1 MSAAAVPGA
10 RERLGL
16 LALMAEGLLSRLSFG
31 VVAFALPLYGRKLG
45 LGLAE
50 VGILVGLHSA
60 VGIALKPA
68 MGWVT
73 DRIGAR
79 RALVMA
85 VALRSV
91 VSLLLAFAGAGWQL
105 YGIRALHGLSQAL
118 RDPAAG
124 VLLAG
129 GVEKKVASRFAWYQ
143 SAKSAGG
150 SLGKGLA
157 GLLLAAAGARYPA
170 VFLAAFA
177 LSSLPLVVV
186 VLFVKEPEEEAR
198 GAPAAA
204 RPPATA
210 ASPAASAA
218 RARVLPYAGLG
229 FLVAGTG
236 EMLSQL
242 FPVIAVEHAGL
253 STAQAGAIYLGAS
266 VLSVVGGPV
275 FGWLSDRAGPRPVLL
290 VRGATNILSSV
301 AYGLTPSLAGI
312 AFARCA
318 DDLGKAAFRPAWGAI
333 MAGLA
338 RQDRATRART
348 MSWLGMGEDLGEV
361 VGPMLAGLI
370 WGAFG
375 LPAVAVARVALALAS
390 EAYALLV
397 AHGVEPS
404 AANPPASN
412 ASGEVLALGLKTG
425 ST

>member
-1 MSAAAVPGA
+1 VSRPGGAAAS
-10 RERLGL
+10 ERFGL
-16 LALMAEGLLSRLSFG
+16 AALMAEGLLSRLSFG
-31 VVAFALPLYGRKLG
+31 VVAFALPLYARQLG
-45 LGLAE
+45 LSLAE
-50 VGILVGLHSA
+50 VGVLVGLHSA

-79 RALVMA
+79 RALVLA
-85 VALRSV
+85 VALRSA

-124 VLLAG
+124 VLLASG
-129 GVEKKVASRFAWYQ
+129 AEKKVASRFAWYQ

-150 SLGKGLA
+150 SFGKALA
-157 GLLLAAAGARYPA
+157 GLLLSAVGARYPA

-177 LSSLPLVVV
+177 LSSLPLAVVA
-186 VLFVKEPEEEAR
+186 LYVKEPEGDAAH
-198 GAPAAA
+198 APAAA
-204 RPPATA
+204 PAHVTPA
-210 ASPAASAA
+210 PAAPAA
-218 RARVLPYAGLG
+218 GRRASVLPYAGLG

-253 STAQAGAIYLGAS
+253 TTGQAGAIYLGAS
-266 VLSVVGGPV
+266 VLSVVGGPI
-275 FGWLSDRAGPRPVLL
+275 FGWLSDRVGPRPVLL
-290 VRGATNILSSV
+290 VRGGTNVLSSV
-301 AYGLTPSLAGI
+301 AYGLAPTLAGI

-318 DDLGKAAFRPAWGAI
+318 DDLGKAAFRPAWGSL

-361 VGPMLAGLI
+361 VGPMIAGAL
-370 WGAFG
+370 WAAFG
-375 LPAVAVARVALALAS
+375 LPAVALARVGLALAS
-390 EAYALLV
+390 EVYAVTL
-397 AHGVEPS
+397 AHGPS
-404 AANPPASN
+404 RPRKGREHEALAIPAGN
-412 ASGEVLALGLKTG
+412 G

>member
-1 MSAAAVPGA
+1 VSRPGGAAA
-10 RERLGL
+10 RERFGL
-16 LALMAEGLLSRLSFG
+16 AALMAEGLLSRLSFG
-31 VVAFALPLYGRKLG
+31 VVAFALPLYARQLG
-45 LGLAE
+45 LSLGE

-79 RALVMA
+79 RALVLA
-85 VALRSV
+85 VALRSA

-124 VLLAG
+124 VLLASG
-129 GVEKKVASRFAWYQ
+129 AEKKVASRFAWYQ

-150 SLGKGLA
+150 SFGKALA
-157 GLLLAAAGARYPA
+157 GLLLSALGARYPA

-177 LSSLPLVVV
+177 LSSLPLAVVA
-186 VLFVKEPEEEAR
+186 LFVKDPEGEHAHPPA
-198 GAPAAA
+198 APAA
-204 RPPATA
+204 PAGPV
-210 ASPAASAA
+210 PAAGR
-218 RARVLPYAGLG
+218 RASVLPYAGLG

-253 STAQAGAIYLGAS
+253 TTGQAGAIYLGAS
-266 VLSVVGGPV
+266 VLSVVGGPL
-275 FGWLSDRAGPRPVLL
+275 FGWLSDRVGPRPVLL
-290 VRGATNILSSV
+290 VRGGTNVLSSA
-301 AYGLTPSLAGI
+301 AYAIAPTLAGI

-318 DDLGKAAFRPAWGAI
+318 DDLGKAAFRPAWGAL
-333 MAGLA
+333 MASLA

-361 VGPMLAGLI
+361 VGPIIAGAV

-375 LPAVAVARVALALAS
+375 LPAVALARVGLALAS
-390 EAYALLV
+390 EVYAMAV
-397 AHGVEPS
+397 AHGPERP
-404 AANPPASN
+404 AARPEHEALAIPAGN
-412 ASGEVLALGLKTG
+412 G

>member
-1 MSAAAVPGA
+1 VSAPLDPAA

-16 LALMAEGLLSRLSFG
+16 FALMAEGLLSRLSFG

-50 VGILVGLHSA
+50 VGLLVGLHSA

-79 RALVMA
+79 RALVLA

-129 GVEKKVASRFAWYQ
+129 GAEKKVASRFAWYQ

-170 VFLAAFA
+170 VFFAAFA
-177 LSSLPLVVV
+177 LSSLPLLVV
-186 VLFVKEPEEEAR
+186 VLFVREPEGEAR
-198 GAPAAA
+198 EAPM
-204 RPPATA
+204 
-210 ASPAASAA
+210 ASPAAPLQVASAPA
-218 RARVLPYAGLG
+218 APARVLPYAGLG

-253 STAQAGAIYLGAS
+253 TTAQAGAIYLGAS
-266 VLSVVGGPV
+266 VLSVVGGPI

-301 AYGLTPSLAGI
+301 AYGLAPSLAGI

-375 LPAVAVARVALALAS
+375 LPAVAAARVALALAS

-397 AHGVEPS
+397 AHGPEPS
-404 AANPPASN
+404 AATPPASN
-412 ASGEVLALGLKTG
+412 TAGEVLAIGLKTG